1 MKTIVVTP
9 RVSEKS
15 YMLSTTRNTYIFDVP
30 LDANKQE
37 IAHAVEAQYEVK
49 VTGVTTAVQ
58 SGKAVRYSRGKRAYP
73 GTTHRKDT
81 KKAYVKLATGNS
93 LDVFD
98 QAQTE
103 EKEK

>member
-1 MKTIVVTP
+1 MKTIIVTP

-30 LDANKQE
+30 LDANKQD
-37 IAHAVEAQYEVK
+37 IAQAVEAQYEVK
-49 VTGVTTAVQ
+49 VAGVTTAVQ

-73 GTTHRKDT
+73 GTTHRKDS
-81 KKAYVKLATGNS
+81 KKAYVKLAEGDS
-93 LDVFD
+93 LKVFD
-98 QAQTE
+98 QVEQE